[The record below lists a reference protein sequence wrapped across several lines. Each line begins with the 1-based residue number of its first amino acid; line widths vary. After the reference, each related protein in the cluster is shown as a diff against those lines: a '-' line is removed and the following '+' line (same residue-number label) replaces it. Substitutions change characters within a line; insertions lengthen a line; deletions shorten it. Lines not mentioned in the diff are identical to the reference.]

1 MPRKKDTRDRNERVE
16 DFLRPA
22 PYLGHDRDMLA
33 RHLMAC
39 GAFRIAES
47 QFRRAVWLNPF
58 EARFKQH
65 LALCLYEEKQC
76 AEARDWIT
84 KSLEQEP
91 DNAESQRILKMIE
104 ERLRRTAAGQAANPG
119 S

>member
-1 MPRKKDTRDRNERVE
+1 MPRKKDNRSREERVE
-16 DFLRPA
+16 EILRPA
-22 PYLGHDRDMLA
+22 PYLGYDRDCLA

-39 GAFRIAES
+39 GALRIAES

-58 EARFKQH
+58 EAEFKQH
-65 LALCLYEEKQC
+65 LALCLYEQEQY

-91 DNAESQRILKMIE
+91 DDAQSRRILTMIE
-104 ERLRRTAAGQAANPG
+104 ERLRRTAAGQPASRG